1 MTGVQTCALPIYVKE
16 EKGLFTYPDPTQSKE
31 GEAFLLTFIGQN
43 MDLEPFSGENVNREA
58 FVKAIQPS
66 LDTLIA
72 LKPYLYK
79 QGEVYPSSFEVYDAL
94 FNSGETMMSMSLDA
108 EYATNK
114 LRAYEYPEAA
124 NTFVLPTGTASY
136 TEGAGIAYNSMNK
149 SGAMVVI
156 NALLSPEMQTSKFTP
171 KLWGNLSIYTAEITP
186 SEAIDTLKAVKLKST
201 TVKAV
206 DFIESALPDFNPLLI
221 EIILEEWEKQVL
233 QIEE

>member
-1 MTGVQTCALPIYVKE
+1 M
-16 EKGLFTYPDPTQSKE
+16 
-31 GEAFLLTFIGQN
+31 
-43 MDLEPFSGENVNREA
+43 
-58 FVKAIQPS
+58 
-66 LDTLIA
+66 
-72 LKPYLYK
+72 
-79 QGEVYPSSFEVYDAL
+79 
-94 FNSGETMMSMSLDA
+94 
-108 EYATNK
+108 
-114 LRAYEYPEAA
+114 RAYEYPEAA